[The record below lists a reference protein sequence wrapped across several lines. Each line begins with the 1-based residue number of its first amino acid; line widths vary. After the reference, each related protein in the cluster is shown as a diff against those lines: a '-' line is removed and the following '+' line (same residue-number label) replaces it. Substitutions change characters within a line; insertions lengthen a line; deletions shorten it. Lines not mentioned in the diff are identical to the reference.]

1 MIMPSKYLRED
12 EALIGVSAA
21 VLTLVEKSNN
31 LTTLWESAKHINTIG
46 SFERFVLALDLLYL
60 LDLVDL
66 DLHNNKIVRVQ
77 K

>member
-21 VLTLVEKSNN
+21 LLPLVEKDGN
-31 LTTLWESAKHINTIG
+31 LTAIWESAKKIDSIG
-46 SFERFVLALDLLYL
+46 NFERFILALDFLYL
-60 LDLVDL
+60 LGLV
-66 DLHNNKIVRVQ
+66 DLHNNKILRVQ